1 MKGRSLA
8 AASALLVLVSCNAP
22 EGDPKV
28 AEKEIR
34 EQVGRYTAAL
44 DAADTNLASQVWDTA
59 PDVSFIHPGGHAH
72 GWEEV
77 KGIYEFFGSAFSDR
91 KLVARDIAVHVNG
104 NTAWV
109 EFYWHFTAKQVK
121 DGAHVETDGRESQV
135 YRKTTAG
142 WRMAHGHYSGPAM
155 AFQ

>member
-1 MKGRSLA
+1 MNGRSLA
-8 AASALLVLVSCNAP
+8 AACALLVLVSCSAR
-22 EGDPKV
+22 EGDPKS

-77 KGIYEFFGSAFSDR
+77 KGIYQYFGAAFYDR

-109 EFYWHFTAKQVK
+109 EFYWHYTAKQAK
-121 DGAHVETDGRESQV
+121 DGANVETDGRESQV
-135 YRKTTAG
+135 YRKTTGG

-155 AFQ
+155 TSQ

>member
-1 MKGRSLA
+1 MNLRSLA
-8 AASALLVLVSCNAP
+8 AAGALLALVSCNAR
-22 EGDPKV
+22 EGDPKA
-28 AEKEIR
+28 AEKAIR
-34 EQVGRYTAAL
+34 EQVRRYTAAL

-77 KGIYEFFGSAFSDR
+77 KGIYQYFGSAFSDR

-109 EFYWHFTAKQVK
+109 EFYWHFTAKQAK
-121 DGAHVETDGRESQV
+121 DGASVETDGRESQV

-155 AFQ
+155 TSQ

>member
-1 MKGRSLA
+1 MKGRSPA
-8 AASALLVLVSCNAP
+8 VACILLVLVSCNAP
-22 EGDPKV
+22 QSDPKA

-44 DAADTNLASQVWDTA
+44 DAADTNLASQVWDTT

-109 EFYWHFTAKQVK
+109 EFYWHYTAKQSK

-135 YRKTTAG
+135 YRRTSAG
-142 WRMAHGHYSGPAM
+142 WRMVHGHYSGPAM
-155 AFQ
+155 AFE